1 LPKPFVVFRL
11 FHQARLYRVRA
22 DIEKLLL
29 ECALIPNDMVKA
41 FRLPHRSFKT
51 SGSIDLVSGV
61 ALDRVRGA
69 AEFVDIGIRNTATLD
84 ASCDEQHG
92 RDARADKRL
101 DCSRQ

>member
-51 SGSIDLVSGV
+51 GGSIDLVSGV
-61 ALDRVRGA
+61 ALDRVR
-69 AEFVDIGIRNTATLD
+69 ERTQW
-84 ASCDEQHG
+84 DEALVLIEPHLTEQM
-92 RDARADKRL
+92 DV
-101 DCSRQ
+101 SRHNNHSV